1 MGFINAQEGRVNLQV
16 FEYRQ
21 PGQDKPSDP
30 SFEFMDLGNGPRNF
44 SKVGLTHEIIGPDPE
59 DGGPK
64 LYCACPDAET
74 AKAIKSALEL
84 VSKL

>member
-1 MGFINAQEGRVNLQV
+1 MGFINACEGRVNLQV

-30 SFEFMDLGNGPRNF
+30 EFEFMTGSEPAKFAKLGM
-44 SKVGLTHEIIGPDPE
+44 THEIVGPDPQ

-64 LYCACPDAET
+64 LICVCPNADSARM
-74 AKAIKSALEL
+74 IKNALDL
-84 VSKL
+84 LGKL